1 MPEKSLVILQARMSS
16 KRFPGKVMQDVCGEP
31 MIIRQINRISC
42 ANSVGK
48 VIVATT
54 KDESD
59 DALSSLLLS
68 KNIEIYRGEIDD
80 VISRFVGI
88 LSKHQ
93 DSTVVRLTADCPL
106 VMADLIDCMIEEFA
120 RIDCDY
126 LSNTIVPTFPDGLD
140 VEIFDRES
148 LLRLSTLE
156 LSKSEKEHVTLGFH
170 NKQNLFK
177 IRNFLSRRDYSD
189 LRWTVDYPQDLE
201 FVRIVYSKFSG
212 LENKFGFNE
221 VLDLIE
227 KNPTIKSSI
236 PAIRRNEALRENS

>member
-1 MPEKSLVILQARMSS
+1 
-16 KRFPGKVMQDVCGEP
+16 
-31 MIIRQINRISC
+31 
-42 ANSVGK
+42 
-48 VIVATT
+48 
-54 KDESD
+54 
-59 DALSSLLLS
+59 
-68 KNIEIYRGEIDD
+68 
-80 VISRFVGI
+80 
-88 LSKHQ
+88 
-93 DSTVVRLTADCPL
+93 
-106 VMADLIDCMIEEFA
+106 MADLIDSMVEEFVRA
-120 RIDCDY
+120 ECDY
-126 LSNTIVPTFPDGLD
+126 LSNTIIPTFPDGLD

-201 FVRIVYSKFSG
+201 FVRNVYSKFPG

-227 KNPTIKSSI
+227 MNPTIKSSI